1 MGNSMNNEISLK
13 SIFRLAGPNIIA
25 QATVVIVGFIDLYF
39 ISKAGTHATAAIS
52 IANITT
58 SSLYNFLDGFKTSS
72 TVLIARF
79 LGAEDSKNVS
89 TIIKIGIIYSLL
101 IGILIAVFAYPIS
114 VFIYKITTN
123 DPLIKGSGVYYLYF
137 RLLSAP
143 FTLLFFSL
151 TGFFFGFKNTI
162 KPLLITMII
171 CLFDGGLDYIF
182 IYGKLGFPA
191 MGINGAAI
199 ATLLAYIIGSLFG
212 ILMLFGD
219 SAIKPYLKLRVVA
232 LKNIKK
238 DFLKMAMEVG
248 FYSGF
253 IRIAIFIF
261 ATIFSL
267 LGSKVLAA
275 HQIAYQIFIATFMIP
290 KGFSTATTIVM
301 SNLIGA
307 SKKDKIFPMLMKIN
321 LVALLTTCFL
331 NGIIY
336 FFASSIS
343 MMFSS
348 ENVTVVKSAT
358 EAIRLVCISQIF
370 FSIYMVFL
378 GTLTAYKDTRFL
390 MYAEFVT
397 EYCLFIPL
405 TYLLAVKMNYGIQGG
420 YLAFLVWAF
429 VDAVFLV
436 VRFFTN
442 KQIDYTFLP
451 SIQSELFDAHTERA
465 SDNLPSRNISK
476 SNDTG
481 V

>member
-1 MGNSMNNEISLK
+1 MNNEISLK

-39 ISKAGTHATAAIS
+39 ISKAGIHATAAIS

-79 LGAEDSKNVS
+79 LGAKDSQNVS
-89 TIIKIGIIYSLL
+89 TIIKIGMIYSLL
-101 IGILIAVFAYPIS
+101 VGIIIAIFAYPIS
-114 VFIYKITTN
+114 FFIYNITTS
-123 DPLIKGSGVYYLYF
+123 DPLIKGPGVYYLYF
-137 RLLSAP
+137 RLLAAP
-143 FTLLFFSL
+143 FTLLFFSI

-162 KPLLITMII
+162 KPLLITLII

-182 IYGKLGFPA
+182 IYGKLGVPA
-191 MGINGAAI
+191 LGINGAAI

-212 ILMLFGD
+212 ALMLFGD
-219 SAIKPYLKLRVVA
+219 SAIKPYLNLKVA
-232 LKNIKK
+232 VLKNIKK
-238 DFLKMAMEVG
+238 EFLKMAVEVG

-261 ATIFSL
+261 ATIFGI
-267 LGSKVLAA
+267 LGPSVLAA

-307 SKKDKIFPMLMKIN
+307 GKKDKIFPMLMKIN
-321 LVALLTTCFL
+321 LVALLATCFF

-336 FFASSIS
+336 FLANSIT
-343 MMFSS
+343 MLFSS
-348 ENVTVVKSAT
+348 ENFIVVKAAT

-378 GTLTAYKDTRFL
+378 GTLTAYKDTKFL
-390 MYAEFVT
+390 MCAEFVT

-405 TYLLAVKMNYGIQGG
+405 TYLLAVKMNYGVQGG
-420 YLAFLVWAF
+420 YLAFLGWAF

-451 SIQSELFDAHTERA
+451 SIK
-465 SDNLPSRNISK
+465 SDISAANITNPSSILTLKNVSK
-476 SNDTG
+476 SNDMS